1 MFAKIIKKA
10 LSKYAPKVVNYEKGE
25 LLANENYIT
34 RYLEDT
40 EVVCSAD
47 HADYIMKIL
56 DEVCRYLSVLE
67 VHFSDH
73 IKTVYHHTEKFDAAH
88 VASTICIKDL
98 EEWKGASGENQE
110 KLIAN
115 LVYRTLIAKEF
126 QENKKF
132 TGRFSRYTRKRS
144 KELYQK
150 AKEMVYQGSLFLL
163 KEDWAD
169 VVVSETNPASS
180 RSLSSGGLD
189 AEMYFEME
197 HSGTSNSSDDGE
209 VE

>member
-10 LSKYAPKVVNYEKGE
+10 LSKYTPKIVNYDKGE

-73 IKTVYHHTEKFDAAH
+73 ITVSYTH
-88 VASTICIKDL
+88 L
-98 EEWKGASGENQE
+98 
-110 KLIAN
+110 
-115 LVYRTLIAKEF
+115 TLP
-126 QENKKF
+126 
-132 TGRFSRYTRKRS
+132 TKRI
-144 KELYQK
+144 L
-150 AKEMVYQGSLFLL
+150 
-163 KEDWAD
+163 
-169 VVVSETNPASS
+169 
-180 RSLSSGGLD
+180 
-189 AEMYFEME
+189 
-197 HSGTSNSSDDGE
+197 
-209 VE
+209 